1 MKFHRSLIPLLALPL
16 IIFSCKP
23 LEKTGNYL
31 EDVKSDTST
40 AVLPVPEM
48 RIQKGDMLSIQIFSQ
63 STRPEID
70 ELYNP
75 PVGAASTAGSG
86 TGSGGSAAGG
96 YLVDNNGMIEHPR
109 LGIFHAEGL
118 TKQELAGEVK
128 KRLTEPV
135 ELLRNPTVIV
145 KFLNLKVM
153 VMGEVTSPGPITF
166 PSERL
171 TILEALGLSGDFTQF
186 GKKHTVRVVREVD
199 GKREIGTI
207 DLTTAKLFES
217 PYYNLVQNDI
227 VFVEATKM
235 KQKQQEQSIVAQ
247 RITFALG
254 LITSAAFIYN
264 IFK

>member
-1 MKFHRSLIPLLALPL
+1 MKFHRSLIPLLVLPL

-23 LEKTGNYL
+23 MEKTGNYL

-40 AVLPVPEM
+40 SVIPVPDM
-48 RIQKGDMLSIQIFSQ
+48 RIQKGDILSIQVFSL

-75 PVGAASTAGSG
+75 PVGGATTAGAGSG
-86 TGSGGSAAGG
+86 AATGGG

-109 LGIFHAEGL
+109 LGLFHAEGL
-118 TKQELAGEVK
+118 TKQELANEVK

-153 VMGEVTSPGPITF
+153 VMGEVASPGPITF

-227 VFVEATKM
+227 IFVEATRQ
-235 KQKQQEQSIVAQ
+235 KQKQAEQSIVAQ